1 MWEREAFK
9 EEPPLAWIRMV
20 RLGPPSLRTRIFCIL
35 AALVLTNAAGA
46 MSTLWYVHGTAT
58 LASSL
63 AEGEDWAAA
72 RVAHGLRQVLSRQGG
87 LADAGIRPGDAQW
100 ESLLNDLDLD
110 VERRMELVWGRLTV
124 EEGRSLLNQ
133 VENEQVRFSTL
144 KTEALRMAAL
154 GREED
159 AVRIFGEAGV
169 HARQARVFLDQFVA
183 LYDRILAEKGREFHQ
198 RSEVVA
204 ALAWSA
210 ILLTVGMGFV
220 LGFILVRQV
229 LEPIRS
235 LALGPEATDGLR
247 EVGDEVQALS
257 HRVQHLLTDVDKAKS
272 KLALSQEHLV
282 ASEKLATTGKL
293 AAGVAHSI
301 RNPLTSVKMRLFSLE
316 RALTLDALQR
326 EDFTVI
332 SEEIRHIDAIVR
344 NFLEFSRPP
353 KLKLLTASPS
363 DVTDQTLQL
372 LRHRLESYGMQVE
385 LLREGRLPECQ
396 LDPDQI
402 KEVMA
407 NIILNACEARAGK
420 GRITIEEKA
429 GVMDPHGHVALVII
443 SDDGPGVA
451 KANLEK
457 IFEPFFTTKGE
468 GTGLGLPIAKRI
480 MQEHGGWIHCRSE
493 DGKGAAFV
501 LGLPCKERTAWLQSS

>member
-1 MWEREAFK
+1 M
-9 EEPPLAWIRMV
+9 AWKSRV
-20 RLGPPSLRTRIFCIL
+20 FRLGLPSLRTRILFIL

-46 MSTLWYVHGTAT
+46 LSTLWYVHRTEG

-72 RVAHGLRQVLSRQGG
+72 RTAHGLRQALARQSG
-87 LADAGIRPGDAQW
+87 LVDSGFRPGDKAW
-100 ESLLNDLDLD
+100 AAMLDDLDHD
-110 VERRMELVWGRLTV
+110 VTRRQEMAHSRLSV
-124 EEGRSLLNQ
+124 EEGRVILNQ
-133 VENEQVRFSTL
+133 TENEQVRFSTL
-144 KTEALRMAAL
+144 KGQALRAASL
-154 GREED
+154 GRLDE
-159 AVRIFGEAGV
+159 ASLIFAEAAQ
-169 HARQARVFLDQFVA
+169 HAGQARALLEQYVA
-183 LYDRILAEKGREFHQ
+183 LYDRVLAAKGQEFHQ
-198 RSEVVA
+198 RSRVVA
-204 ALAWSA
+204 VLAWTA
-210 ILLTVGMGFV
+210 VLLTVGMGLV

-229 LEPIRS
+229 LGPIRA

-257 HRVQHLLTDVDKAKS
+257 HRVQHLLTDVDRAKS
-272 KLALSQEHLV
+272 KLAVSQEHLV
-282 ASEKLATTGKL
+282 ASEKLALTGKL

-316 RALTLDALQR
+316 RALTLDPVQH

-372 LRHRLESYGMQVE
+372 LRHRLESYGMEVE
-385 LLREGRLPECQ
+385 LLREARLPDCQ

-402 KEVMA
+402 KEVLA
-407 NIILNACEARAGK
+407 NIILNACEAKVEK
-420 GRITIEEKA
+420 GHISIEEKA
-429 GVMDPHGHVALVII
+429 GVIEPHGHVALIII
-443 SDDGPGVA
+443 SDNGPGVS

-457 IFEPFFTTKGE
+457 IFQPFFTTKGE

-480 MQEHGGWIHCRSE
+480 MEEHGGWIHCRSE
-493 DGKGAAFV
+493 EGKGATFV
-501 LGLPCKERTAWLQSS
+501 LGLPCKEKTAWLQSS